1 MRSLMPFL
9 AAMTLLAQEPKP
21 SASAVLWTY
30 DSPRDFH
37 LLEPGYRFPTQLKQ
51 ALVQLVQPSPA
62 RCREYQAVF
71 LDKRTFS
78 PWFRRVLTEH
88 RDQQAK
94 VAQTEGKVLSSD
106 PSKRSADGGQV
117 LSTAKARPR
126 KAPEPIPVDVYLDVL
141 KLWEAEG
148 PGLPGGPK
156 PVPPPVPK
164 PR

>member
-1 MRSLMPFL
+1 MRILVPLL
-9 AAMTLLAQEPKP
+9 AAMTLLAEEPKP

-30 DSPRDFH
+30 ESPREFR
-37 LLEPGYRFPTQLKQ
+37 LIEPSYRFPTQLKQ
-51 ALVQLVQPSPA
+51 ALVQVVQPSPTL
-62 RCREYQAVF
+62 CREYLEVF
-71 LDKRTFS
+71 RDKQTFS
-78 PWFRRVLTEH
+78 LWLRRVLTEH

-94 VAQTEGKVLSSD
+94 AAQTEGKVLSSD

-126 KAPEPIPVDVYLDVL
+126 KAPEPVSVDVYLDIL

-156 PVPPPVPK
+156 PAPPPVPK

>member
-1 MRSLMPFL
+1 MRSLVPLL

-21 SASAVLWTY
+21 LPSAVLWTY

-37 LLEPGYRFPTQLKQ
+37 LLEPSYRFPTQLKQ
-51 ALVQLVQPSPA
+51 ALVQVVQPSPA
-62 RCREYQAVF
+62 LCREYLTVF
-71 LDKRTFS
+71 PDKKLFC
-78 PWFRRVLTEH
+78 PWLRKVLTEY

-94 VAQTEGKVLSSD
+94 AAQTEGKVLSSD

-117 LSTAKARPR
+117 LSTAKPRPR
-126 KAPEPIPVDVYLDVL
+126 KAPEPIPVDVYLEVL
-141 KLWEAEG
+141 KFWEAEG

-156 PVPPPVPK
+156 PAPPPVPK

>member
-1 MRSLMPFL
+1 MRSLVPLL
-9 AAMTLLAQEPKP
+9 AAMTLLSQEPKP

-37 LLEPGYRFPTQLKQ
+37 LLEPSYRFPTQLKQ
-51 ALVQLVQPSPA
+51 ALVQVVQPSPA
-62 RCREYQAVF
+62 LCREYQAVF
-71 LDKRTFS
+71 RDKRTFA
-78 PWFRRVLTEH
+78 PWFRKVLSEH

-94 VAQTEGKVLSSD
+94 AVQTEGKVLSSD
-106 PSKRSADGGQV
+106 PSKLSAEGGRV

-126 KAPEPIPVDVYLDVL
+126 KTPEPITVDVYLDVL

-156 PVPPPVPK
+156 TAPPSAPK